1 MEAQYVI
8 EGAAHTAET
17 HRHARTR
24 AKQGRSPYFFS
35 YTKKEN
41 GPEPGHEALHP
52 KREKKRRKRK
62 KRKKKKKKISNCRLI
77 AQDDLGAYV

>member
-24 AKQGRSPYFFS
+24 AKQAGPHTFFL
-35 YTKKEN
+35 TRIKRTGQNLVMRLCTQKGKKRGEKGKKE
-41 GPEPGHEALHP
+41 
-52 KREKKRRKRK
+52 REKKRKYPT
-62 KRKKKKKKISNCRLI
+62 
-77 AQDDLGAYV
+77 AG